1 MRITNDECRDSSA
14 ARRVPDTARRQFK
27 ASKLSEKMKRAQ
39 IARLPTLMSENTTN
53 TTRARHTA
61 GIRARQTNESNTHH
75 DARPAVWLGKHK
87 Q

>member
-39 IARLPTLMSENTTN
+39 IARLPTLMSENTT
-53 TTRARHTA
+53 RARHTA